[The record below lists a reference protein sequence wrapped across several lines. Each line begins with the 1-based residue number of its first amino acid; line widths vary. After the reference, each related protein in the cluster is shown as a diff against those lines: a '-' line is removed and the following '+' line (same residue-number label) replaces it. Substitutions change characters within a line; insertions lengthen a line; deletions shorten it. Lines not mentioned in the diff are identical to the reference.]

1 MERAITRSAMT
12 GLIGAEGGY
21 RQSSANGAS
30 LAIRT
35 VNACTVATGSATIPS
50 VINLSRIPTV
60 ADAGSPCRLASLI
73 LPLTRTCIQIMKV
86 FPATAHGNAVS
97 AISLAV
103 SWPVLFALF
112 ALLVCILIALLI
124 IFPLSIVPIPLL
136 RLRRIDAQ
144 SRVALCL
151 PHDHS
156 AHETGKLRT
165 RAPKAS
171 QQWPRSVESARP
183 CFHLAP
189 NSQPNALSVEWNL
202 CATIV

>member
-1 MERAITRSAMT
+1 MT
-12 GLIGAEGGY
+12 GLIEAEGGH
-21 RQSSANGAS
+21 RRSSANGAS

-35 VNACTVATGSATIPS
+35 ANACTVVTGSATIPS
-50 VINLSRIPTV
+50 VINLSRFPTV
-60 ADAGSPCRLASLI
+60 AAAGSPCRLASLT
-73 LPLTRTCIQIMKV
+73 LPLSRTCIQNMKV
-86 FPATAHGNAVS
+86 FLAMAHGNAVS

-112 ALLVCILIALLI
+112 ALLVCILNALLI
-124 IFPLSIVPIPLL
+124 TFPLSIVPTPLL

-144 SRVALCL
+144 SRVALCS

-165 RAPKAS
+165 RASRAL
-171 QQWPRSVESARP
+171 QQWLCIVESARP

-189 NSQPNALSVEWNL
+189 NSQPNALSVERNL